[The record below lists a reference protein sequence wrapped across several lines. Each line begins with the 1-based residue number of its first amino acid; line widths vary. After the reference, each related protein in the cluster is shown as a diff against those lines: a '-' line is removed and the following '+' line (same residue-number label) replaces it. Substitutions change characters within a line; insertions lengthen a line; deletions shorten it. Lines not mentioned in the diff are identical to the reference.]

1 MATTYSTYRWGLC
14 LLKVLAIENMPTR
27 FLAHVYYGQTAGWI
41 RTLLDAEVRLGPG
54 DIVLDGDPAPTLRKR
69 AQQNP
74 LFRPL
79 LWPVLLTSQYAAGGC
94 RGNPT
99 DNCHPSSLG
108 LLCVVIHLH

>member
-54 DIVLDGDPAPTLRKR
+54 NIVLGGDPPPHGKGHS
-69 AQQNP
+69 NP
-74 LFRPL
+74 NFSAHYSGPHPRRPRI
-79 LWPVLLTSQYAAGGC
+79 LTIT
-94 RGNPT
+94 RFV
-99 DNCHPSSLG
+99 D
-108 LLCVVIHLH
+108 